1 MDPLTHVLIGAL
13 VAQLPAAKPLSEDA
27 GADTCTKTDWKLRA
41 AIGAAVALFPDIDYL
56 LFWLNPLDFLA
67 YWHRAETHSLLLS
80 PVWAALIS
88 YLLCKLL
95 RLANAALVFT
105 ICWLAILS
113 HLVADT
119 LTVYGTRWFAPLS
132 DMQFSW
138 DLLFIVDPYFTLS
151 VMLAGLLFYICRKKT
166 CHQKRYH
173 LAALSPPLL
182 YLAAVLG
189 IKLTLMAQI
198 QQQTPAPAASSRLL
212 PQPFSPL
219 YWQLLSEDEE
229 HIYQAYIKFKTDPL
243 ADNLSHAAGVT
254 GFSGAYT
261 RTDAL
266 QWHSYTH
273 PAHAEPLVQQA
284 WQQPKFKAFRDFA
297 QYPVVLAK
305 ETSAKQSCVWFSDLR
320 YHWPGIQPYFRYAMC
335 QSLDGQWRLKRGR
348 YFSGQSQELD

>member
-1 MDPLTHVLIGAL
+1 MDALTHVFIGAL
-13 VAQLPAAKPLSEDA
+13 VAQLPAAKPSSA
-27 GADTCTKTDWKLRA
+27 GADTSTKTGWKLRA

-119 LTVYGTRWFAPLS
+119 LTVFGTRWFAPLS
-132 DMQFSW
+132 DVKFSW
-138 DLLFIVDPYFTLS
+138 DLLFIIDPYFTLS
-151 VMLAGLLFYICRKKT
+151 VMLAALLMYIYRKKRW
-166 CHQKRYH
+166 HQKRYH

-189 IKLTLMAQI
+189 IKLTLTVQI
-198 QQQTPAPAASSRLL
+198 APNADSRLL

-229 HIYQAYIKFKTDPL
+229 HIYQAYLKFKTDPL

-284 WQQPKFKAFRDFA
+284 WQHPDFKAFRDFA
-297 QYPVVLAK
+297 EYPVVLAK
-305 ETSAKQSCVWFSDLR
+305 ETSAKQGCVWFSDLR

-335 QSLDGQWRLKRGR
+335 QSQDGQWQLKRGR
-348 YFSGQSQELD
+348 YFSEHNEEVN

>member
-119 LTVYGTRWFAPLS
+119 LTVFGTRWFAPLS
-132 DMQFSW
+132 DDKISW
-138 DLLFIVDPYFTLS
+138 DLLFIIDPYFTLS
-151 VMLAGLLFYICRKKT
+151 VILAGLLFYICRKKMWRK
-166 CHQKRYH
+166 KRFR
-173 LAALSPPLL
+173 LAALSPPWL

-198 QQQTPAPAASSRLL
+198 QQQTPAPAAGSRLL

-219 YWQLLSEDEE
+219 YWQVLSEDEE
-229 HIYQAYIKFKTDPL
+229 HIYQAYLKFTTDPL
-243 ADNLSHAAGVT
+243 ADSLSHAAGVK
-254 GFSGAYT
+254 GFAEAYT
-261 RTDAL
+261 EAGTL
-266 QWHSYTH
+266 QWRSYTL
-273 PAHAEPLVQQA
+273 PAHSDPVIHQA
-284 WQQPKFKAFRDFA
+284 WQHPNFKAFRDFA
-297 QYPVVLAK
+297 EYPVVLAK
-305 ETSAKQSCVWFSDLR
+305 ETSAKQGCVWFSDLR

-335 QSLDGQWRLKRGR
+335 QSQDGQWQLKRGR
-348 YFSGQSQELD
+348 YFSEHNEEVN

>member
-1 MDPLTHVLIGAL
+1 MDALTHVLIGAL
-13 VAQLPAAKPLSEDA
+13 VAQLPSSKPAK
-27 GADTCTKTDWKLRA
+27 ADTAWKPRA
-41 AIGAAVALFPDIDYL
+41 LLGAAVALFPDSDYL

-95 RLANAALVFT
+95 RLQNAKLVFT
-105 ICWLAILS
+105 ICWLAIVS

-119 LTVYGTRWFAPLS
+119 LTVYGTQWFAPLS
-132 DMQFSW
+132 DVKFSW
-138 DLLFIVDPYFTLS
+138 DLLFIIDPYFTLS
-151 VMLAGLLFYICRKKT
+151 VILAGLLMCVWGIKS
-166 CHQKRYH
+166 CHQKRFR

-182 YLAAVLG
+182 YLAVVLG

-198 QQQTPAPAASSRLL
+198 APNADSRLL

-229 HIYQAYIKFKTDPL
+229 HIYQAYIKFNTDPL
-243 ADNLSHAAGVT
+243 ADSLSHAAEVT
-254 GFSGAYT
+254 GFAEAYT

-266 QWHSYTH
+266 QRHSYTH
-273 PAHAEPLVQQA
+273 PAHAEPIVQQA

-305 ETSAKQSCVWFSDLR
+305 DASATQSCIWFSDLR

-335 QSLDGQWRLKRGR
+335 QNRDGQWQLKRGR
-348 YFSGQSQELD
+348 YFSEHNEEVN